1 MLRES
6 IKHIG
11 KFIFMGIVEAGEK
24 NWPHIFQGGTKTS
37 FKRLFLGL
45 SWRCSIEVFDSD
57 VVAI

>member
-24 NWPHIFQGGTKTS
+24 HWPHIFQDGQKQVLKGY
-37 FKRLFLGL
+37 F
-45 SWRCSIEVFDSD
+45 
-57 VVAI
+57 

>member
-1 MLRES
+1 
-6 IKHIG
+6 
-11 KFIFMGIVEAGEK
+11 MGIVEAGEK